1 LKVFR
6 TRVAA
11 APAIR
16 EHVTPF
22 AGTSVATTTTTR
34 NRSLAA
40 VILAA
45 GKGKRL
51 RSARPKV
58 LHPVCGRS
66 ALWHVVQTAL
76 AAKPDRIV
84 IVVGREAGDIRDE
97 VSSWGLTP
105 RPVFVEQA
113 KQLGTAHAVLTVKT
127 AVGRVDDVLVANGDF
142 DPVFPEDLRA
152 IVRRHRRVGA
162 TVTIASTELRN
173 PGTYQRI
180 VREGGRVIDVVEGTD
195 ASAGVRR
202 INEVGTNWMVFRRG
216 PLFAVLPKIRRDN
229 RQREYY
235 LNDAVTILLRQ
246 GERVDAIVCDT
257 GGTLGLNSRNGL
269 AAVTAVVRARINDAH
284 MAAGVTLLDPS
295 ATYIDVEARIGPDTT
310 VYPNTFIEGATT
322 IGAGCSI
329 GPSARIVDATIGDR
343 SEVTFSVI
351 ADSTVGRDAHVGP
364 FARLRDG
371 VVLAD
376 GATIGN
382 FVEAKATRLGRGS
395 KAKHLT
401 YLGDAE
407 IGDDVNVGAG
417 TVTVNYDGY
426 RKHQTRIEDG
436 ASIGSDTMLV
446 APIEIGR
453 GATTGAGSVI
463 TKDVPPGALAVER
476 GEQRTV
482 PGYRERKDAE
492 HRRQGSK
499 RTRRR

>member
-1 LKVFR
+1 VNPSQGPEL
-6 TRVAA
+6 
-11 APAIR
+11 
-16 EHVTPF
+16 
-22 AGTSVATTTTTR
+22 ATTTTPTR
-34 NRSLAA
+34 TLAA

-58 LHPVCGRS
+58 LHPICGRT
-66 ALWHVVQTAL
+66 ALWHVARAAL

-84 IVVGREAGDIRDE
+84 IVVARDGDDVRAE
-97 VSSWGLTP
+97 VASWKLTP
-105 RPVFVEQA
+105 KPVFVEQPR
-113 KQLGTAHAVLTVKT
+113 QLGTANAVLVAKS

-142 DPVFPEDLRA
+142 DPVRPEDVRSM
-152 IVRRHRRVGA
+152 VRRHRRVGA

-180 VREGGRVIDVVEGTD
+180 VREGRRVIDVVEGTD

-202 INEVGTNWMVFRRG
+202 INEVGTNWMVFRRAS
-216 PLFAVLPKIRRDN
+216 LFAALPKVDRAN

-235 LNDAVTILLRQ
+235 LNDAVTVLLRQ
-246 GERVDAIVCDT
+246 GERVDAIPCDT
-257 GGTLGLNSRNGL
+257 GGTLGLNSRGGL
-269 AAVTAVVRARINDAH
+269 AAVTAVVRERINDRH
-284 MAAGVTLLDPS
+284 LAAGVTLLDPG
-295 ATYIDVEARIGPDTT
+295 ATYIDVDATIGRDTT
-310 VYPNTFIEGATT
+310 IYPNTFIEGASA
-322 IGAGCSI
+322 IGAGCTI
-329 GPSARIVDATIGDR
+329 GPSTRLADATIGER
-343 SEVTFSVI
+343 SEVTFSVVTG
-351 ADSTVGRDAHVGP
+351 STIGRDAHVGP

-371 VVLAD
+371 VALAD
-376 GATIGN
+376 GVTIGN
-382 FVEAKATRLGRGS
+382 FVEVKAASLGRGS

-426 RKHQTRIEDG
+426 RKSRTMIDDG

-446 APIEIGR
+446 APIQIGR

-476 GEQRTV
+476 AEQRTV
-482 PGYRERKDAE
+482 PGYRKRKDAE
-492 HRRQGSK
+492 HRRD
-499 RTRRR
+499 TRRR